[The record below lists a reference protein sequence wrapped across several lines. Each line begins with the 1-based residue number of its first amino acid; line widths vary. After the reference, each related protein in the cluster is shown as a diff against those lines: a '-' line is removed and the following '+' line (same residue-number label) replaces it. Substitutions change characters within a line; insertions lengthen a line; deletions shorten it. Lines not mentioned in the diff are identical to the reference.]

1 MYNNS
6 TQAPSGIW
14 KTVATERIYT
24 IIWKLGC
31 FWLLYCSNKSISK
44 LRMLHLICLCVVYGP
59 FLLLLGGAAPYSG
72 FCMIFWGFHAGVI
85 SSMQRNSIWISTK
98 ALKKHLISLWYRN
111 WLRVWQNDPGLVVA
125 KCSTNRRISGV
136 TRNGRSIAAIIPNHT
151 HASSNIFW
159 FSSVV
164 GLQSHAFY
172 ISFLCL
178 PFDSIGV
185 VRSHALLFFPCSP
198 PWRALCLLN
207 VCVREL
213 SWVEW
218 RCVTKSL
225 KPQKRHRPTD
235 RHLIT
240 RRTH

>member
-1 MYNNS
+1 MFVCRLWS
-6 TQAPSGIW
+6 IFVVVWVAPPHILGSAWFSGDSM
-14 KTVATERIYT
+14 R
-24 IIWKLGC
+24 
-31 FWLLYCSNKSISK
+31 
-44 LRMLHLICLCVVYGP
+44 
-59 FLLLLGGAAPYSG
+59 
-72 FCMIFWGFHAGVI
+72 GVI
-85 SSMQRNSIWISTK
+85 SSKQRNSIWISTK

-185 VRSHALLFFPCSP
+185 VRSHALLFFPCTP